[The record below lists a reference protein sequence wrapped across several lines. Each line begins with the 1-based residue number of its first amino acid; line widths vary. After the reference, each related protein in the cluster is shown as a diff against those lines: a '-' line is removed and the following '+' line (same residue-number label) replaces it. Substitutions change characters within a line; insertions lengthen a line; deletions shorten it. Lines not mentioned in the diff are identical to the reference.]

1 MEVIIAFTGHT
12 NIEKCCGL
20 PVPENGN
27 VYDKS
32 AYDRVYND
40 LSMFMEKLSKLKN
53 IPLNNF
59 KIVSGMARG
68 FDEVVA
74 MYAINM
80 NLDLILSIPHSIK
93 WHKDRSPS
101 RNGELRA
108 QAIWYDYILA
118 YPKLTIREV
127 PKGNEFFVNFARN
140 IDMIDISKV
149 VVSYKKYDSSGTDH
163 CIKEAK
169 KRNKY
174 LGNIP
179 DILLE
184 KQND

>member
-1 MEVIIAFTGHT
+1 MVENKIIAFTGHT

-80 NLDLILSIPHSIK
+80 NLDLILSIPHSTVELTYR
-93 WHKDRSPS
+93 HKALIRLVPVPL
-101 RNGELRA
+101 LRH
-108 QAIWYDYILA
+108 
-118 YPKLTIREV
+118 K
-127 PKGNEFFVNFARN
+127 
-140 IDMIDISKV
+140 
-149 VVSYKKYDSSGTDH
+149 
-163 CIKEAK
+163 
-169 KRNKY
+169 
-174 LGNIP
+174 
-179 DILLE
+179 
-184 KQND
+184 